1 MFNDLD
7 LYNKKYRNL
16 FIRYIIKTVKKNN
29 FIFDKNV
36 DDLEKN

>member
-16 FIRYIIKTVKKNN
+16 FIRSIINTVKKNN